1 MSSASTATILSASQ
15 LQLTRQHKTVL
26 EDISLNLKAGQIIT
40 LIGPNGCGKSTLIKV
55 LLGLETA
62 DSGKVTRR
70 PGLRI
75 GYMPQRLSLDQR
87 MPLTVTGF
95 LQLARGASNERIH
108 YWLERLAISALDR
121 QPVHD
126 LSGGEWQRVL
136 LARALLIKPDLLVL
150 DEPVQGVDVQGQL
163 ELYRLIPQLR
173 DELGCAVLMVSH
185 DLHLVMAATDEVI
198 CLNGH
203 VCCSGHPDTVSVDPA
218 YIRLFGAH
226 QQGQQQAP
234 IAHYTH
240 HHDHQ
245 HCADGHVEP
254 RAPGKEIL

>member
-1 MSSASTATILSASQ
+1 MNSSETTAVLSASH
-15 LQLTRQHKTVL
+15 LQLVRQHKSVL
-26 EDISLNLKAGQIIT
+26 NDISLNLKAGQIIT

-55 LLGLETA
+55 LLGLEKP
-62 DSGKVTRR
+62 DSGTVTRR
-70 PGLRI
+70 TGLRI

-95 LQLARGASNERIH
+95 LQLARGASHERIGH
-108 YWLERLAISALDR
+108 WLDR
-121 QPVHD
+121 LSIRALAQQSVHD

-203 VCCSGHPDTVSVDPA
+203 ICCSGHPDTVSLDPA
-218 YIRLFGAH
+218 YIQLFGAR
-226 QQGQQQAP
+226 QQQAP

-245 HCADGHVEP
+245 HCADGHVEH
-254 RAPGKEIL
+254 RAPGKDIL